1 MKYIKNYAD
10 QAAYD
15 ADLSRPANANVVSH
29 IKSIAANV
37 YQQHNIIL
45 EADFAGIGD
54 TVVFDTVDLRP
65 KVVKLGSLKL
75 PISGRYIIVGTV
87 YGVDEEWVRVA
98 ANVNASS
105 STQWGA
111 PKKMK
116 LSGFNLSASGSF
128 TFTINSSVTPAI
140 EYTSADTLTTL
151 AVKMQDAIRAVMT
164 IATWTATAYQ
174 DYIVIAQNSYTPNVT
189 NFTCSNPLISI
200 SFLTGNYQTASSG
213 LITANTSIFRKDGS
227 VTSFAGCVYEKLVSY
242 YSVNGEDVVNKRPGD
257 VNIIR
262 ESRFNATDNPELVN
276 YYGTY
281 RNYMADKMARIP
293 YGKGIMSGVSGKINT
308 KALAATQYIDHDGS
322 TQQGYP
328 AASIANAYGLAG
340 SSGFEPGDW
349 WLPSVPEGMLLVG
362 PRTYGLAGQPLD
374 PVNVGIYAA
383 GGAYINPGAHHW
395 MSSEYGANNAW
406 YYYGT
411 AGYMRAYNKGNAL
424 TVRPVTAFRK
434 KNI

>member
-15 ADLSRPANANVVSH
+15 ADLTRPANANVVSH
-29 IKSIAANV
+29 IKSIAANL

-87 YGVDEEWVRVA
+87 YGVDEQWVRVA
-98 ANVNASS
+98 SNANASAS
-105 STQWGA
+105 SQWGA
-111 PKKMK
+111 PKKIK
-116 LSGFNLSASGSF
+116 LSGFDLSSPGSF
-128 TFTINSSVTPAI
+128 TLTINSTVTAAI
-140 EYTSADTLTTL
+140 NYTTSDTLATL
-151 AVKMQDAIRAVMT
+151 AVKIQDAIRAVMT

-174 DYIVIAQNSYTPNVT
+174 DYIVITQNSYTPDVT
-189 NFTCSNPLISI
+189 NFTCSNAGIVI
-200 SFLTGNYQTASSG
+200 NFLTGNYQTASSG
-213 LITANTSIFRKDGS
+213 LISVNTSIFRKDGS
-227 VTSFAGCVYEKLVSY
+227 VTPSAGCVYEKFVSY

-257 VNIIR
+257 VNVIR

-281 RNYMADKMARIP
+281 RNYMADKMARMP
-293 YGKGIMSGVSGKINT
+293 YGKGIMSDVTGKINT
-308 KALAATQYIDHDGS
+308 KVLASLQYIDHDGS
-322 TQQGYP
+322 AQQGYP
-328 AASIANAYGLAG
+328 AASVANTYGFAG

-349 WLPSVPEGMLLVG
+349 WLSSVPEGMLLIG
-362 PRTYGLAGQPLD
+362 PRTYGLAGIQLD

-383 GGAYINPGAHHW
+383 GGTYIDPGANHW
-395 MSSEYGANNAW
+395 MSSESGGPSAWRYHGTYGVMNAHHKH
-406 YYYGT
+406 
-411 AGYMRAYNKGNAL
+411 AAL
-424 TVRPVTAFRK
+424 PVRPVTAFRK